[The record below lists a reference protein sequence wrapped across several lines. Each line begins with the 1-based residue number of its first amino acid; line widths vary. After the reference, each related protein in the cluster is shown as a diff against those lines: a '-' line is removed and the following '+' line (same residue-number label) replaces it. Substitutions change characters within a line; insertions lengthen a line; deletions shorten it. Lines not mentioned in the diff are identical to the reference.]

1 MGRNTRLQEIIGEC
15 LAKGVVEGDV
25 DPTIDRQEIID
36 LLMGAYAWV
45 YRLAAG
51 DGADAATMTA
61 VMDRHIA
68 LIADGFRPR

>member
-1 MGRNTRLQEIIGEC
+1 V
-15 LAKGVVEGDV
+15 AEGDV
-25 DPTIDRQEIID
+25 DPESDLQEIID

-45 YRLAAG
+45 YRLAAS

-68 LIADGFRPR
+68 LIADGFHRR